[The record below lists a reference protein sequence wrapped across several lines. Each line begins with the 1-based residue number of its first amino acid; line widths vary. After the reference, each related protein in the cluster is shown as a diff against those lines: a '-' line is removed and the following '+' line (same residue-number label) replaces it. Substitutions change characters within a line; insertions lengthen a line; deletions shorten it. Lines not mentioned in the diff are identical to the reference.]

1 MSSKNNLHAVGWYV
15 TLCSIDMKN
24 ILLLICLLF
33 NSCVYVSTSGVL
45 DNVGHKKPAIEVQES
60 TSQFNTCQPKQPN
73 LWKKGDLYYVELP
86 VVYVPMDCDL
96 ITVRL
101 RHGIR
106 VGSRDLSYA
115 EAFAEQSEAQTYY
128 AELTDK
134 QLQLLMAEAG
144 EYDSGA
150 LLAEKIRL
158 LRADSI
164 DMRTARRVKHRNEEF
179 LVERSRVLLNS
190 LPHERT
196 IGNQLRRPLTWALAA
211 VDIPL
216 SAGATVV
223 GWGLMILLGPF
234 V

>member
-1 MSSKNNLHAVGWYV
+1 
-15 TLCSIDMKN
+15 MKN
-24 ILLLICLLF
+24 ILLLICLLLH
-33 NSCVYVSTSGVL
+33 SCVYVSTSGVL
-45 DNVGHKKPAIEVQES
+45 DNVGYKQPAIEVQKS
-60 TSQFNTCQPKQPN
+60 TSLFNTCRPKQPS

-96 ITVRL
+96 ISVRL
-101 RHGIR
+101 WHGIR

-115 EAFAEQSEAQTYY
+115 EAFAEQSEAQIYY
-128 AELTDK
+128 AELTK
-134 QLQLLMAEAG
+134 NQLQLLMADAG
-144 EYDSGA
+144 EYDSCVFGA
-150 LLAEKIRL
+150 ETIRL
-158 LRADSI
+158 LRSDSV
-164 DMRTARRVKHRNEEF
+164 DMRTARRVKLRNEEY
-179 LVERSRVLLNS
+179 LAERARVLLSS

-196 IGNQLRRPLTWALAA
+196 IGNQLRRPLTWALEV

>member
-15 TLCSIDMKN
+15 TLCSIAMKN

-45 DNVGHKKPAIEVQES
+45 DNVGNKKPAIEVQES

-96 ITVRL
+96 ISVRL

-106 VGSRDLSYA
+106 VGRRDLSYA

-158 LRADSI
+158 LRANSI

-179 LVERSRVLLNS
+179 LAERSRVLLNS

-196 IGNQLRRPLTWALAA
+196 IGNQLRRPLTWVLVA

-216 SAGATVV
+216 SVGATVV
-223 GWGLMILLGPF
+223 GWTLMVFLG
-234 V
+234 

>member
-15 TLCSIDMKN
+15 TLCSIAMKN

-45 DNVGHKKPAIEVQES
+45 DNVGHKKPAIEVQEL

-96 ITVRL
+96 ISVRL

-144 EYDSGA
+144 EYDSCVFGA
-150 LLAEKIRL
+150 ETIRL

-179 LVERSRVLLNS
+179 LAERSRVLLNS

-196 IGNQLRRPLTWALAA
+196 IGNQLRRPLTWALVA

-216 SAGATVV
+216 SLGATVV
-223 GWGLMILLGPF
+223 GWALMVFLG
-234 V
+234 

>member
-1 MSSKNNLHAVGWYV
+1 
-15 TLCSIDMKN
+15 MKCFLVRLSL
-24 ILLLICLLF
+24 ILSLLLLH
-33 NSCVYVSTSGVL
+33 SCVYVSTSGVL
-45 DNVGHKKPAIEVQES
+45 DNVGYKQPAIEVQKS
-60 TSQFNTCQPKQPN
+60 TSLFNTCQPKQPK

-96 ITVRL
+96 ISVRFW
-101 RHGIR
+101 HGIR

-115 EAFAEQSEAQTYY
+115 EAFAEQSESEIYY
-128 AELTDK
+128 AELTK
-134 QLQLLMAEAG
+134 NQLQLLVADAG

-150 LLAEKIRL
+150 ILAENIRL
-158 LRADSI
+158 LRADSV

-179 LVERSRVLLNS
+179 LTERSRVLLSS

-196 IGNQLRRPLTWALAA
+196 IGNQLRRPLTWALEV

>member
-1 MSSKNNLHAVGWYV
+1 
-15 TLCSIDMKN
+15 MKCFLVRLSL
-24 ILLLICLLF
+24 ILSLLLLH
-33 NSCVYVSTSGVL
+33 SCVYVSTSGVL
-45 DNVGHKKPAIEVQES
+45 DNVGHKQPAIEVQKS
-60 TSQFNTCQPKQPN
+60 TSLFNTCRPKQPS

-96 ITVRL
+96 ISVRFW
-101 RHGIR
+101 HGIR

-115 EAFAEQSEAQTYY
+115 EAFAEQSEAQIYY
-128 AELTDK
+128 AELTEN
-134 QLQLLMAEAG
+134 QLQLLMADAG

-150 LLAEKIRL
+150 LLAENIRL
-158 LRADSI
+158 LRADSV

-179 LVERSRVLLNS
+179 LTERSRVLISS

>member
-1 MSSKNNLHAVGWYV
+1 
-15 TLCSIDMKN
+15 MKCFLVRLSL
-24 ILLLICLLF
+24 ILTLLLLH
-33 NSCVYVSTSGVL
+33 SCVYVSTSGAL
-45 DNVGHKKPAIEVQES
+45 DNVGYKQPAIEVQES
-60 TSQFNTCQPKQPN
+60 KSLFSTCQPKQPK

-86 VVYVPMDCDL
+86 VVYVPMGCDL
-96 ITVRL
+96 ISVRFW
-101 RHGIR
+101 HGIR

-115 EAFAEQSEAQTYY
+115 EAFAEQSEAQIYY
-128 AELTDK
+128 AELTK
-134 QLQLLMAEAG
+134 NQLQLLMADAG

-150 LLAEKIRL
+150 LLAENIRL
-158 LRADSI
+158 LRADSV

-179 LVERSRVLLNS
+179 LAERSRVLLSS

-196 IGNQLRRPLTWALAA
+196 IGNQLRRPLTWALEV

>member
-1 MSSKNNLHAVGWYV
+1 
-15 TLCSIDMKN
+15 MKCFLVRLSL
-24 ILLLICLLF
+24 ILSLLLLH
-33 NSCVYVSTSGVL
+33 SCVYVSTSGVL
-45 DNVGHKKPAIEVQES
+45 DNVGYKQPAIEVQKS
-60 TSQFNTCQPKQPN
+60 TSLFNTCRPKQPS

-96 ITVRL
+96 ISVRFW
-101 RHGIR
+101 HGIR

-115 EAFAEQSEAQTYY
+115 EAFAEQSEAQIYY
-128 AELTDK
+128 AELTEN
-134 QLQLLMAEAG
+134 QLQLMMADAG

-150 LLAEKIRL
+150 LLAENIRL
-158 LRADSI
+158 LRADSV
-164 DMRTARRVKHRNEEF
+164 DMSTARRVKHRNEEY
-179 LVERSRVLLNS
+179 LAERARVLLNS

-196 IGNQLRRPLTWALAA
+196 IGNQLRRPLTWALEV

>member
-1 MSSKNNLHAVGWYV
+1 
-15 TLCSIDMKN
+15 MKCFLVCLSL
-24 ILLLICLLF
+24 ILSLLLLH
-33 NSCVYVSTSGVL
+33 SCVYVSTSGVL
-45 DNVGHKKPAIEVQES
+45 DNVGHKQPAIEVQKS
-60 TSQFNTCQPKQPN
+60 KSLFSTCQPKQPS

-96 ITVRL
+96 ISVRFW
-101 RHGIR
+101 HGIR

-115 EAFAEQSEAQTYY
+115 EAFAEQSESEIYY
-128 AELTDK
+128 AELTK
-134 QLQLLMAEAG
+134 NQLQLLVADAG

-150 LLAEKIRL
+150 LLAENIRL
-158 LRADSI
+158 LRADSV

-179 LVERSRVLLNS
+179 LAERSHVLLSS

-223 GWGLMILLGPF
+223 GWGLMILLEF

>member
-15 TLCSIDMKN
+15 TLCSIAMKN

-96 ITVRL
+96 ISVRL

-144 EYDSGA
+144 EYDSCVFGA
-150 LLAEKIRL
+150 ETIRL

-179 LVERSRVLLNS
+179 LAERSRVLLNS

-196 IGNQLRRPLTWALAA
+196 IGNQLRRPLTWALVA

-216 SAGATVV
+216 SVGATVV
-223 GWGLMILLGPF
+223 GWTLMVFLG
-234 V
+234 

>member
-1 MSSKNNLHAVGWYV
+1 
-15 TLCSIDMKN
+15 MKN
-24 ILLLICLLF
+24 ILLLICLLLH
-33 NSCVYVSTSGVL
+33 SCVYVSTSGVL
-45 DNVGHKKPAIEVQES
+45 DNVGYKQPAIEVQKSKSLFS
-60 TSQFNTCQPKQPN
+60 TCRPKQPS

-96 ITVRL
+96 ISVRFW
-101 RHGIR
+101 HGIR
-106 VGSRDLSYA
+106 VGSRDLSYT

-128 AELTDK
+128 AELTEN
-134 QLQLLMAEAG
+134 QLQLLMADAG

-150 LLAEKIRL
+150 LLAENIRL
-158 LRADSI
+158 LRADSV
-164 DMRTARRVKHRNEEF
+164 DMRTARRVKHRNEEY
-179 LVERSRVLLNS
+179 LAERARVLLSS

-223 GWGLMILLGPF
+223 GWILMVFLG
-234 V
+234 